1 MSNIN
6 TQTSTSIAT
15 VAEKAQKALL
25 KQAAENKKVLEDIL
39 NTSTALE
46 LLIEDVQIQEN
57 KLNSIAE
64 STKNAVREAAIE
76 LDFAIRENENKVLS
90 NLMIKYGYAAITEA
104 QMLSLQS
111 ALASAQSVNADDIA
125 KAVEAKTSSIYAGH
139 NAQMAALKAAQAVE
153 IANTTAELKAAQ
165 MQNNFMAQQVEDLR
179 SQVEADRA
187 ARIEIA
193 KAESGRQGVVVN
205 TNGK

>member
-1 MSNIN
+1 MSTTNA
-6 TQTSTSIAT
+6 TSTAIAT
-15 VAEKAQKALL
+15 IAEKAQKALL
-25 KQAAENKKVLEDIL
+25 KQAQENKKILEDVL
-39 NTSTALE
+39 NTSTALAF
-46 LLIEDVQIQEN
+46 LIENVQIKEN
-57 KLNSIAE
+57 ELNSIAE

-76 LDFAIRENENKVLS
+76 LDFAIRENENKVLT
-90 NLMIKYGYAAITEA
+90 NLMSKYGYAAITEE
-104 QMLSLQS
+104 QMNSLQN
-111 ALASAQSVNADDIA
+111 ALAAAQSVNADDIA
-125 KAVEAKTSSIYAGH
+125 KAVDAKTSSIYAAH
-139 NAQMAALKAAQAVE
+139 NAQLAALKAAQAVE

-165 MQNNFMAQQVEDLR
+165 MQNTFMAQQVEDLR

>member
-1 MSNIN
+1 MS
-6 TQTSTSIAT
+6 STNATHVVAT
-15 VAEKAQKALL
+15 VAEKAQKSLVL
-25 KQAAENKKVLEDIL
+25 AATSAAKIFADIASATHTLEQVV
-39 NTSTALE
+39 
-46 LLIEDVQIQEN
+46 EDVQIQEN

-64 STKNAVREAAIE
+64 STKNAIREAAIE
-76 LDFAIRENENKVLS
+76 LDFAIRENENKVLTI
-90 NLMIKYGYAAITEA
+90 LMDKYGYAAITEA

-111 ALASAQSVNADDIA
+111 DLVAAQSVNADDIA
-125 KAVEAKTSSIYAGH
+125 KAVDAKTSSIYAAH
-139 NAQMAALKAAQAVE
+139 SAQMAALKAAQAVE

-165 MQNNFMAQQVEDLR
+165 MQNTFMAQQVEDLR

>member
-1 MSNIN
+1 MSPTNA
-6 TQTSTSIAT
+6 THVVAT
-15 VAEKAQKALL
+15 VAEKAQKSLVL
-25 KQAAENKKVLEDIL
+25 AATAAAKIFTDIASATQTLEQVV
-39 NTSTALE
+39 
-46 LLIEDVQIQEN
+46 EDVQIQEN

-90 NLMIKYGYAAITEA
+90 NLMSKYGYAAITEE
-104 QMLSLQS
+104 QMNALQN
-111 ALASAQSVNADDIA
+111 ALAAAQSVNADDIA
-125 KAVEAKTSSIYAGH
+125 KAVEAKTSYIYAAH

>member
-76 LDFAIRENENKVLS
+76 LDFAIRENENKVLTI
-90 NLMIKYGYAAITEA
+90 LMSKYGYAAITEA

-111 ALASAQSVNADDIA
+111 DLV
-125 KAVEAKTSSIYAGH
+125 
-139 NAQMAALKAAQAVE
+139 AA
-153 IANTTAELKAAQ
+153 
-165 MQNNFMAQQVEDLR
+165 
-179 SQVEADRA
+179 
-187 ARIEIA
+187 
-193 KAESGRQGVVVN
+193 
-205 TNGK
+205 

>member
-1 MSNIN
+1 MSTTNA
-6 TQTSTSIAT
+6 TSTAIAT
-15 VAEKAQKALL
+15 MAEKAQKALL
-25 KQAAENKKVLEDIL
+25 KQAQENKKILEDVL
-39 NTSTALE
+39 NTSTALA
-46 LLIEDVQIQEN
+46 LLIEDVQIKEN
-57 KLNSIAE
+57 ELNSIAV
-64 STKNAVREAAIE
+64 STKDAVREAAIE
-76 LDFAIRENENKVLS
+76 LDFAIRENENKVLT
-90 NLMIKYGYAAITEA
+90 NLMSKYGYAAITEE
-104 QMLSLQS
+104 QMNALQN
-111 ALASAQSVNADDIA
+111 ALAAAQSVNVDDIA
-125 KAVEAKTSSIYAGH
+125 KAVEAKTSSIYAAH

-165 MQNNFMAQQVEDLR
+165 MQNTFMAQQVEDLR

>member
-1 MSNIN
+1 MS
-6 TQTSTSIAT
+6 STNATHVVAT
-15 VAEKAQKALL
+15 VAEKAQKSLVL
-25 KQAAENKKVLEDIL
+25 AATAAAKIFADIASATQTLEQVV
-39 NTSTALE
+39 
-46 LLIEDVQIQEN
+46 EDVQIQEN

-90 NLMIKYGYAAITEA
+90 NLMSKYGYVAITEA

-111 ALASAQSVNADDIA
+111 DLAAAQSVNADDIT
-125 KAVEAKTSSIYAGH
+125 KAVEAKTSSIYAAH

>member
-1 MSNIN
+1 MSSIN
-6 TQTSTSIAT
+6 ATHVVAT
-15 VAEKAQKALL
+15 VAEKAQKSLVL
-25 KQAAENKKVLEDIL
+25 AATAAAKIFADIASATQTLEQVV
-39 NTSTALE
+39 
-46 LLIEDVQIQEN
+46 EDVQIQEN

-90 NLMIKYGYAAITEA
+90 NLMSKYGYAAITEA

-111 ALASAQSVNADDIA
+111 DLAAAQSVNADDIT
-125 KAVEAKTSSIYAGH
+125 KAVEAKTSSIYAAH
-139 NAQMAALKAAQAVE
+139 NAQMSALKASQAVE